1 MTRFGTIWRALV
13 GVALAVAAI
22 LLVAAPPVRAQQSP
36 SDKSLFVT
44 ASVDN
49 DRPYIGQQITYISR
63 IYQRS
68 GFPHSIHYA
77 PPGFTGFWNV
87 GETEQDEYTETV
99 DSEAYRVIE
108 LRTLLFPS
116 VVGMLDIAPA
126 VLTVSDGSSETAAVA
141 EGVPVTIEVRP
152 TPAAAPAGFA
162 GAVGKFEVSAAVDAT
177 TVRMDDSVELTVTVQ
192 GAGNIDALPDP
203 SWPEFRGWRVI
214 ESPVSVASDVVD
226 GRLVGS
232 RTYVSVL
239 VPEVAGE
246 LRVPEISYA
255 YYDPDLEEYV
265 EAVTSPIAVSVAAAD
280 GVPAESRSAIGEI
293 EDGAVPGAKSIK
305 AVPSGLRKT
314 NGDVTDGYG
323 YWAAWGLPLLAIA
336 GAAAWRRRRDAQ
348 EAALLDSRKRNA
360 LPNALTALSRATAA
374 GDESAVAASDAVLS
388 YLSDR
393 LAEPL
398 TGLTRE
404 ALGDRLREAGVRPD
418 VLERVDYTLASGEAA
433 RYAPAAESAGDAK
446 DRLQRAAQLLTELD
460 GAIEQ

>member
-1 MTRFGTIWRALV
+1 MTRFGTISRALV
-13 GVALAVAAI
+13 SVALAVAAV

-49 DRPYIGQQITYISR
+49 ERPYIGQQITYISR

-116 VVGMLDIAPA
+116 VVGMIDIGPA
-126 VLTVSDGSSETAAVA
+126 VLTVSDRSSEAPAVV
-141 EGVPVTIEVRP
+141 EGVSVTIEVRP
-152 TPAAAPAGFA
+152 TPAEAPAGFA
-162 GAVGKFEVSAAVDAT
+162 GAVGKFEVAAAVDTA

-214 ESPVSVASDVVD
+214 ESPVSVTGEVVD
-226 GRLVGS
+226 GKLVGS

-239 VPEVAGE
+239 VPEMAGA
-246 LRVPEISYA
+246 LTVPEISYA

-265 EAVTSPIAVSVAAAD
+265 EAVTSPIAVSVTAVD
-280 GVPAESRSAIGEI
+280 GVPSESRSATGGI
-293 EDGAVPGAKSIK
+293 EDGAVPGAKPIK
-305 AVPSGLRKT
+305 AVPSNLRT
-314 NGDVTDGYG
+314 SGGDVTDGFG
-323 YWAAWGLPLLAIA
+323 YWAAWTLPLLAIS
-336 GAAAWRRRRDAQ
+336 GAAAWRRRRVAQ
-348 EAALLDSRKRNA
+348 EAALLDSRRRNA
-360 LPNALTALSRATAA
+360 LPNALAALSRATAA
-374 GDESAVAASDAVLS
+374 GDESAIAASDAVLS

-404 ALGDRLREAGVRPD
+404 ALGDRLREAGVPPD
-418 VLERVDYTLASGEAA
+418 VIERAEDTLATGEAA
-433 RYAPAAESAGDAK
+433 RYAPAAESSVHAE
-446 DRLQRAAQLLTELD
+446 DRVQRAAQLLNEID